1 MKSLFNKN
9 VVIALTVIASLCLLY
24 WGIEFLKG
32 VNLFKPANFYYA
44 EFEQVDGLVEASPV
58 MVNGFQ
64 VGQVREIDYDYNTN
78 RISVMMS
85 MNRDMKI
92 PVGSK
97 ASIETSL
104 TGTATMVLNL
114 AKGDVYMKVGDTM
127 MGYQANGLMG
137 QISGEVMPQVTQ
149 ILPKVDSIMMSVNGL
164 LASPQVAASVMRLDA
179 ITAQLAQSSQQ
190 LTQLITNL
198 NKGMPAVMGNV
209 NGITQNLSATT
220 DNLNQLSSSP
230 NGIPL
235 DSTMRQI
242 HATVANLQ
250 LLTAQLNNPESSL
263 GQLLNDKSLYQNADK
278 VLADLDSLFID
289 IKKNP
294 KRYIN
299 VKVF

>member
-24 WGIEFLKG
+24 WGIELLKG

-97 ASIETSL
+97 ATIETSL

-190 LTQLITNL
+190 LTQLIINL

-220 DNLNQLSSSP
+220 DNLNQLSSSL
-230 NGIPL
+230 NGMPL

>member
-190 LTQLITNL
+190 LTQLIINL

-220 DNLNQLSSSP
+220 DNLNQLSSSL
-230 NGIPL
+230 NGMPL

>member
-97 ASIETSL
+97 ATIETSL

-164 LASPQVAASVMRLDA
+164 LASPQVAASVMSLDA

-190 LTQLITNL
+190 LTQLIINL

-220 DNLNQLSSSP
+220 DNLNQLSSSL
-230 NGIPL
+230 NGMPL